1 MHGLKDLRERRL
13 ITQEELASASGLTVA
28 TVSRLERGKAKP
40 TLKTIRRLAKA
51 LEVNPQDLR
60 EILISRQATLNVDES
75 SSRGL

>member
-1 MHGLKDLRERRL
+1 MNGLKGLREKRL

-51 LEVNPQDLR
+51 LDVNPQNLR
-60 EILISRQATLNVDES
+60 ELLVSGQTMLDVEQPIS
-75 SSRGL
+75 SSL

>member
-1 MHGLKDLRERRL
+1 MQGLKDLRERRL

-60 EILISRQATLNVDES
+60 ELLVSGQTTLDVDQS
-75 SSRGL
+75 SFRGL